1 MPSRWKYDRPMSR
14 AAFEARFPDEAS
26 CARHLAAKRWPDGF
40 VCPACGHDRG
50 WELKRRRA
58 SWECAACGKE
68 TSVTAGTIM
77 HRSHLPLKTW
87 FMAVHIVTSH
97 SNGIS
102 ALQLQAQLGLGSY
115 KSAWLL
121 LHKLRRAMVDPD
133 RSLLEDLVEI
143 DEATLPFRTVKDP
156 TTGGQGRSRQGKMRI
171 AGAVELSPE
180 GEPRRIRLAPIGDFS
195 ARSLHAFVAGTSAP
209 GARVITDG
217 WSGYPGLPDHDHQPK
232 VVGATPAHPSRADLD
247 PSCVLEPEALHAR
260 AGKYRRVVMLK
271 TAHALREE
279 KARKQDEGRV
289 HPAPSERPVVVETM
303 LGTTPT
309 APVTRPD
316 TPAQAH
322 PDPTEAARQD
332 AREAYEALNRDWDR
346 HLARA
351 DRAGIHAIYVDGG
364 ERFRARMEALAGN
377 PDLDPALQEKVSRVL
392 AIIDEE
398 TALRREVEDYLAA
411 VEARIEYRNNVLE
424 IVAIEL
430 RNEVADHHGY
440 SEWREEIEGLA
451 ETGQRI
457 LADRE
462 RYGDHLEGVPAG
474 GERMEWALEEIRE
487 TLTKDDRHLAESR
500 ERGRKREQAE
510 KRGQTKEQSRKT
522 AKRKRKSRYQ
532 SRGLRM

>member
-26 CARHLAAKRWPDGF
+26 CARRLAAKRWPDGF

-87 FMAVHIVTSH
+87 LMAVHIVTSH

-232 VVGATPAHPSRADLD
+232 VVGATPAHL
-247 PSCVLEPEALHAR
+247 VLIWIH
-260 AGKYRRVVMLK
+260 RVFSNLK
-271 TAHALREE
+271 RWA
-279 KARKQDEGRV
+279 
-289 HPAPSERPVVVETM
+289 
-303 LGTTPT
+303 LGTF
-309 APVTRPD
+309 
-316 TPAQAH
+316 H
-322 PDPTEAARQD
+322 
-332 AREAYEALNRDWDR
+332 
-346 HLARA
+346 
-351 DRAGIHAIYVDGG
+351 G
-364 ERFRARMEALAGN
+364 
-377 PDLDPALQEKVSRVL
+377 
-392 AIIDEE
+392 
-398 TALRREVEDYLAA
+398 LRRAHLRRYLDEFVFRWNRRRHTATAFDTLLGIGARLRPADY
-411 VEARIEYRNNVLE
+411 RD
-424 IVAIEL
+424 IV
-430 RNEVADHHGY
+430 
-440 SEWREEIEGLA
+440 
-451 ETGQRI
+451 GQR
-457 LADRE
+457 
-462 RYGDHLEGVPAG
+462 V
-474 GERMEWALEEIRE
+474 
-487 TLTKDDRHLAESR
+487 
-500 ERGRKREQAE
+500 
-510 KRGQTKEQSRKT
+510 
-522 AKRKRKSRYQ
+522 
-532 SRGLRM
+532 

>member
-87 FMAVHIVTSH
+87 LMAVHIVTSH

-232 VVGATPAHPSRADLD
+232 VVGATPAHLVLIWIHRVFSNLKRWALGTFHGLRRAHLRRYLDEFVFRWNRRRHTATAFDTLLGIGARLRPADYRDIATSSDNASDDPGRPGASHRPPSD
-247 PSCVLEPEALHAR
+247 PPQLRVPNTGCYRSSSLREILTAR
-260 AGKYRRVVMLK
+260 ARNQVLHFLQVQLGV
-271 TAHALREE
+271 
-279 KARKQDEGRV
+279 KAPRTSPGTV
-289 HPAPSERPVVVETM
+289 
-303 LGTTPT
+303 LGHRT
-309 APVTRPD
+309 
-316 TPAQAH
+316 
-322 PDPTEAARQD
+322 
-332 AREAYEALNRDWDR
+332 
-346 HLARA
+346 
-351 DRAGIHAIYVDGG
+351 
-364 ERFRARMEALAGN
+364 
-377 PDLDPALQEKVSRVL
+377 
-392 AIIDEE
+392 
-398 TALRREVEDYLAA
+398 
-411 VEARIEYRNNVLE
+411 
-424 IVAIEL
+424 
-430 RNEVADHHGY
+430 
-440 SEWREEIEGLA
+440 
-451 ETGQRI
+451 
-457 LADRE
+457 
-462 RYGDHLEGVPAG
+462 VPG
-474 GERMEWALEEIRE
+474 
-487 TLTKDDRHLAESR
+487 T
-500 ERGRKREQAE
+500 
-510 KRGQTKEQSRKT
+510 
-522 AKRKRKSRYQ
+522 
-532 SRGLRM
+532 